1 MSTWDQVKETTK
13 GLVKMIPDPIPDNGR
28 IIIGEYK
35 ISTDVTSIR
44 IKKEI
49 ESIIVFYAGTWK
61 EIRYLHALAIWE
73 DGVRKSITPKRIS
86 FCNQRYGIY
95 PGMETNWI
103 LNNLSGVRIDLSG
116 STFVW
121 YQVPDWEREVHGE
134 EALTNIMPESLDPS
148 QDLTILEL
156 EIPWVIAFEE
166 YSQEIFRKSM
176 IQELWNHLRS

>member
-95 PGMETNWI
+95 PGMRQI
-103 LNNLSGVRIDLSG
+103 GYSI
-116 STFVW
+116 
-121 YQVPDWEREVHGE
+121 
-134 EALTNIMPESLDPS
+134 ICPESASTYRDQHSSGIKFP
-148 QDLTILEL
+148 IGRERYM
-156 EIPWVIAFEE
+156 E
-166 YSQEIFRKSM
+166 RK
-176 IQELWNHLRS
+176 HLRT